1 MSAGRMHFLTEPRY
15 RRHCTMA
22 WGTCG
27 STGTSGPYSGTGD
40 DGGGPGAN
48 DDAVQANIVA
58 VGYGH

>member
-1 MSAGRMHFLTEPRY
+1 MHFLTEPRY